1 MSQCIFEYALKYTFI
16 LMVIKP
22 PFGTYSQ
29 RLMDEEQEEE
39 IDLNYGPVA
48 KQTNPV
54 QVAQIENEMPLKC
67 SDTQREREQGRALTK
82 EGAATLTNGRFK
94 FRGSAVSKTPRA
106 PCERTASWSPSLW
119 SEQRR
124 GMEGK
129 RES

>member
-1 MSQCIFEYALKYTFI
+1 MDESKT
-16 LMVIKP
+16 
-22 PFGTYSQ
+22 
-29 RLMDEEQEEE
+29 DEEQGGE
-39 IDLNYGPVA
+39 IELNYCPVA
-48 KQTNPV
+48 RQTNPV
-54 QVAQIENEMPLKC
+54 QVVRKENLTLLKC
-67 SDTQREREQGRALTK
+67 SDTHRERERRRALTK